1 MSASVEQTSFEQASL
16 DRALNELRK
25 DLLDAAGP
33 RISTMRNYRF
43 AILTYDP
50 EKEFALRQRIR
61 NLSDELKEK
70 GWNVLSISLQ
80 QLLLDRLKAEEPR
93 VLESIIRMEHRL
105 YEKDPERSLT
115 YLKDKLTR
123 YVEGPDGIAQDVIER
138 IGRFA
143 DEHPDE
149 TNRTLFFLGRTGA
162 LYPFFRSSALLKHI
176 DGKTRNLPVVV
187 LYPGERK
194 DRQALSFMKELS
206 TDRDY
211 RPRVYS

>member
-1 MSASVEQTSFEQASL
+1 MSTSIQQTIEQASL
-16 DRALNELRK
+16 DRAINELRK
-25 DLLDAAGP
+25 DLLDEAGP

-50 EKEFALRQRIR
+50 EDEYKLRQRIH
-61 NLSDELKEK
+61 NLSDELTEK
-70 GWNVLSISLQ
+70 GWNMLSISLQ
-80 QLLLDRLKAEEPR
+80 KLLLDRLKAEDPR
-93 VLESIIRMEHRL
+93 VLESIIRMEHQL

-115 YLKDKLTR
+115 HLKNKLTR
-123 YVEGPDGIAQDVIER
+123 YVEGPDGIAHDVIER